1 MHEGLYHEDVVSL
14 EQEYSDKLVQ
24 FNERERKTLKV
35 DPEQVIPNNGA
46 HHDSPNNEVALSNN
60 VNEVSPSN
68 NEEPTNSVEVNEDRF
83 AGMHPAAFDQMIK
96 KQTDPY
102 PHYKVFRKGT
112 KYQYST
118 VQYERFGA
126 EYIAEP
132 FVDGIRTRDGTH
144 EYHVYFAKEM
154 TVSEYRKQR
163 QEHED
168 ALIESSR
175 SKPRTFL
182 AFYKKWKRH
191 QQEKPDMRKYQ
202 RELYGKFPPWMTF
215 EQIVIR
221 NAVNREYGFLN
232 I

>member
-1 MHEGLYHEDVVSL
+1 MHEGLYHEDVVGL
-14 EQEYSDKLVQ
+14 EQEYNDKMEQ

-35 DPEQVIPNNGA
+35 DTEQAIPNNVK
-46 HHDSPNNEVALSNN
+46 EVTAA
-60 VNEVSPSN
+60 N
-68 NEEPTNSVEVNEDRF
+68 NEEPTNNCVPDTPEDHF
-83 AGMHPAAFDQMIK
+83 AGMHPAAFDQIIK

-102 PHYKVFRKGT
+102 PHYRVFRKGT
-112 KYQYST
+112 KYEYST

-126 EYIAEP
+126 EFIAEP
-132 FVDGIRTRDGTH
+132 FVDGIRTRDGTY

>member
-1 MHEGLYHEDVVSL
+1 MHEGLYHEDVVGL
-14 EQEYSDKLVQ
+14 EQEYNDKMEQ

-35 DPEQVIPNNGA
+35 DTEQVIPNN
-46 HHDSPNNEVALSNN
+46 
-60 VNEVSPSN
+60 VNEVTPAN
-68 NEEPTNSVEVNEDRF
+68 NEEPTNNVVPIDNEVNNEERF

-154 TVSEYRKQR
+154 TVTEYRKQR
-163 QEHED
+163 QENED

-175 SKPRTFL
+175 SKPQTFL

>member
-1 MHEGLYHEDVVSL
+1 MHEGLNHQDVVAL
-14 EQEYSDKLVQ
+14 EQEYSDKMTQV
-24 FNERERKTLKV
+24 NERARKTSKV
-35 DPEQVIPNNGA
+35 DPDQFPSNNVVIPAVNET
-46 HHDSPNNEVALSNN
+46 SPSNN
-60 VNEVSPSN
+60 VNE
-68 NEEPTNSVEVNEDRF
+68 EPTNNDVPATNEDRF
-83 AGMHPAAFDQMIK
+83 VGMHPAALDRMIK

-102 PHYKVFRKGT
+102 PHYRVFRKGT
-112 KYQYST
+112 KYEYST

-126 EYIAEP
+126 EFIAEP

-144 EYHVYFAKEM
+144 EYHVYFVKEM
-154 TVSEYRKQR
+154 TVTEYRKQR
-163 QEHED
+163 KEHED
-168 ALIESSR
+168 ALVESTR

-182 AFYKKWKRH
+182 WFYKKWKRH
-191 QQEKPDMRKYQ
+191 QEYNPDMRKYQ